1 MMQFLFVRELM
12 ESGGKKL
19 LLAEKK
25 SSVSRATESKARIS
39 LVIFKTRIYRLKYF

>member
-1 MMQFLFVRELM
+1 LFALYDAIFNFRELM

-25 SSVSRATESKARIS
+25 SSVSRATE
-39 LVIFKTRIYRLKYF
+39 

>member
-1 MMQFLFVRELM
+1 MPNLYFNYSQNIYDANFLIVRELM

-25 SSVSRATESKARIS
+25 S
-39 LVIFKTRIYRLKYF
+39 